1 MLLIL
6 VYLVLE
12 IYEYRRYLNLQ
23 EFGEN
28 RRPLICSLSAISEYQ
43 VQGEPNVISS
53 CESNDCASDNLL
65 ENSSEID
72 EWVDSEGESDGLITG
87 IDDTSDGKCL

>member
-1 MLLIL
+1 MNQTL
-6 VYLVLE
+6 Y
-12 IYEYRRYLNLQ
+12 
-23 EFGEN
+23 
-28 RRPLICSLSAISEYQ
+28 
-43 VQGEPNVISS
+43 

-72 EWVDSEGESDGLITG
+72 EWVDSEGEGDGLITG